1 MNVKEITDM
10 LNFYIRPQTFP
21 VAVKMFSPL
30 EKIPDK
36 ARFPKHNL
44 GSAISVCQGV
54 GLVRRY
60 GWTVAI
66 GKEDQ
71 NCPHGLFVL
80 GFIRGESYLDG
91 SSGAAAGVGK
101 KEDLASVARG
111 LSRFEYGKYSH
122 LLAAPLDAATFPP
135 DFIMIYG
142 NPAQVA
148 RLVQGSFTATGK
160 AVTTPTFGGVACSSF
175 VARTMLTDE
184 CQVILAGAGDRY
196 FALTQDH
203 ELAFTIPW
211 SKAELV
217 MQGLEKGHK
226 SGMHRY
232 PTPSVL
238 RLDGALPPVYSRWS
252 DLLLQ
257 ERE

>member
-1 MNVKEITDM
+1 MNPKEITDM
-10 LNFYIRPQTFP
+10 LNLYIRPQTFP
-21 VAVKMFSPL
+21 VAITMLSSS

-36 ARFPKHNL
+36 ARFPKRDL
-44 GSAISVCQGV
+44 GTPVSICQGV
-54 GLVRRY
+54 GLARRY

-91 SSGAAAGVGK
+91 TSGEAAGAGK
-101 KEDLASVARG
+101 RADLAMVAHE
-111 LSRFEYGKYSH
+111 LSRLEYGTYH
-122 LLAAPLDAATFPP
+122 YLLAAPLEKATFEPS
-135 DFIMIYG
+135 FIIIYG
-142 NPAQVA
+142 NPAQIA
-148 RLVQGSFTATGK
+148 RLVQGAFAMTGK

-175 VARTMLTDE
+175 VARTLLTDE

-217 MQGLEKGHK
+217 VKGLEQGHK

-232 PTPSVL
+232 PTPSVF
-238 RLDGALPPVYSRWS
+238 RLDGGLPPVYNRWT

-257 ERE
+257 EQ